1 MDNDSAEY
9 EWFFFRKKYVFWES
23 CRDTYLELAEL
34 IPQDKLLSDLVNILK
49 EPVFSAE
56 HAIKRH
62 ACLGLMAMMPLT
74 TGVIKAIGS
83 GMDDGSKYV
92 VLQSLLLL
100 TKLEI
105 DDDELLLEALLPF
118 LEKAKEIVQRDEKK
132 ADQTLRVAA
141 AAVLVSH
148 NLNCDVVEYCEI
160 ILRNIHP
167 RNKFVMSLAIELGLQ
182 LQIIEN
188 EGDA

>member
-9 EWFFFRKKYVFWES
+9 EWFFFRKKYVFWTS
-23 CRDTYLELAEL
+23 CQDTYLELAEL

-118 LEKAKEIVQRDEKK
+118 LEKAKEIVQRDEN
-132 ADQTLRVAA
+132 AVDQTLRVAA
-141 AAVLVSH
+141 CAVLVSH
-148 NLNCDVVEYCEI
+148 NQNRDVVEYCEI

-167 RNKFVMSLAIELGLQ
+167 RNKFVMTMSIEIGLF
-182 LQIIEN
+182 LNIIEN

>member
-1 MDNDSAEY
+1 MDKDSAEY
-9 EWFFFRKKYVFWES
+9 EWFFFRKKYVVWTS
-23 CRDTYLELAEL
+23 CQDTYDELAEL
-34 IPQDKLLSDLVNILK
+34 VPQEKLLADLCDMLK
-49 EPVFSAE
+49 ERVFTAE
-56 HAIKRH
+56 QAIKRH
-62 ACLGLMAMMPLT
+62 AVLGLLSLMPLT
-74 TGVIKAIGS
+74 PGVVRAIGS
-83 GMDDGSKYV
+83 GMDDCSKYV
-92 VLQSLLLL
+92 VLQAMLIL

-118 LEKAKEIVQRDEKK
+118 LEKAKEIVQRDENK

-141 AAVLVSH
+141 CAVLVSH
-148 NLNCDVVEYCEI
+148 NLNCDVVEFGEI

-167 RNKFVMSLAIELGLQ
+167 RNKFVMHMAIELGLQ